1 MTDQTNGE
9 PAGSANVTSLSSD
22 AAADM
27 ISAME
32 DNATEEVIEETT
44 EQDVATPETKE
55 EVDAETN
62 DEADAETEGDNTSDE
77 AEEASNDGDVDEGEE
92 NNTDEI
98 EAYDL
103 DKISGDT
110 AIRLRDGVV
119 VTGAELK
126 AKIDL
131 YNQAE
136 EIRAQNEKAQETL
149 QKEAA
154 EFEQRKLQYE
164 QEAKNFSQVAP
175 IAYQQLKDS
184 LPKVPPLPTA
194 QEFEEDMMSAI
205 AKQAE
210 HHRARDE
217 FNRKYAQMEQIK
229 QQAQTHHEAER
240 NKVKEQQDAEAV
252 KANEAARK
260 EGEKLIELMP
270 ELRDNAK
277 REEFKDNLVKGAV
290 KHFGYAEAD
299 LAKLASARDVIAL
312 HNAIQNAELKA
323 NPPKAAS
330 KTKKTTRK
338 TPPAGSARRENS
350 GETAAKEKSQSFAK
364 VRKTGRSEDAADLIA
379 NLNL

>member
-22 AAADM
+22 AAAEM
-27 ISAME
+27 IMAME
-32 DNATEEVIEETT
+32 DNATEEVTDTVT
-44 EQDVATPETKE
+44 EQDVATPETEE
-55 EVDAETN
+55 EVEAETN
-62 DEADAETEGDNTSDE
+62 DEAEAETEDDNTADE
-77 AEEASNDGDVDEGEE
+77 GDQAQEDGDVDEGEE

-110 AIRLRDGVV
+110 PIRLRDGTV

-136 EIRAQNEKAQETL
+136 EVRVQNEKAQETL
-149 QKEAA
+149 RKEAA
-154 EFEQRKLQYE
+154 EFEQQRLQYE

-175 IAYQQLKDS
+175 VAYQQLKAS
-184 LPKVPPLPTA
+184 LPKVPDMPTD
-194 QEFEEDMMSAI
+194 QEFREDFATATI
-205 AKQAE
+205 KQAE
-210 HHRARDE
+210 HLRARDE

-229 QQAQTHHEAER
+229 QQAQTQYQSER
-240 NKVKEQQDAEAV
+240 NKVQEQQNAEAA

-260 EGEKLIELMP
+260 EGEKLIEQMP
-270 ELRDNAK
+270 ELRDNEK
-277 REEFKDNLVKGAV
+277 REQFKDNLVKGAM
-290 KHFGYAEAD
+290 KHFGYSEDD
-299 LAKLASARDVIAL
+299 LGKLASARDVIAL

-338 TPPAGSARRENS
+338 APLAGGARRENS
-350 GETAAKEKSQSFAK
+350 GETAAKEKSQAFAK
-364 VRKTGRSEDAADLIA
+364 VRQTGRIEDAAALIA
-379 NLNL
+379 NLD